1 MAKKTTTRRR
11 RTVDEQIADLAAKIN
26 AIRERETRREAKK
39 DPALRHATSAMRSLD
54 KALAAS
60 KDAEVRHAL
69 LTVRSGLA
77 PVLGTPSS
85 PNGRVR
91 RSAAEVDGLA
101 DSLLNYVINNPGQR
115 GEVIAAEM
123 AVDTNAMRPVMKK
136 LIAAGKVRTEGQRR
150 GMTYSAT

>member
-1 MAKKTTTRRR
+1 MEKFV
-11 RTVDEQIADLAAKIN
+11 TVVKEDQWAWKSWLAIAQLSDLSGDWTKADEAYG
-26 AIRERETRREAKK
+26 
-39 DPALRHATSAMRSLD
+39 M
-54 KALAAS
+54 ALAAT

-91 RSAAEVDGLA
+91 RSAAEVEGLA

-115 GEVIAAEM
+115 AEVIAAEM

-136 LIAAGKVRTEGQRR
+136 LIATGKVTTTGQRR
-150 GMTYSAT
+150 GMTYSAV